1 VKVHQAPVSV
11 VIAVH
16 NGERYLAEAI
26 RSVLDQTLPPAE
38 LLIVDD
44 GSSDGTPQVCADF
57 GSELRYLHLAHGG
70 VAAAL
75 NAGIAIASSEWLSFL
90 DADDLW
96 SKDKL
101 KRQFEALEEQPDADM
116 VFGHMRQFRSPELP
130 GTQSPSDQS
139 IIPGFSR
146 CTLLIRRSAMQQ
158 VGPFE
163 EHWRVG
169 EFVDWYLRAQDR
181 GLREVMLNDIL
192 LHRRLHENNMGRQDR
207 TTGVD
212 FARIIK
218 KALDR
223 RRQVSGPDSGAGRI
237 PRRE

>member
-1 VKVHQAPVSV
+1 MKVHQAPVSV
-11 VIAVH
+11 VIAVY

-26 RSVLDQTLPPAE
+26 RSVLAQSLPAAE
-38 LLIVDD
+38 LLVVDD
-44 GSSDGTPQVCADF
+44 GSSDATPRVCADF
-57 GSELRYLHLAHGG
+57 GSDLRYLRLAHGG

-75 NAGIAIASSEWLSFL
+75 NAGISTASSEWLAFL

-101 KRQFEALEEQPDADM
+101 RRQFEALEERPDADM
-116 VFGHMRQFRSPELP
+116 VFGHMRQFRSPELAGKP
-130 GTQSPSDQS
+130 SPSDQS
-139 IIPGFSR
+139 IIPGLSR

-181 GLREVMLNDIL
+181 GLREVMLDDVL
-192 LHRRLHENNMGRQDR
+192 LHRRLHENNLGRQDR
-207 TTGVD
+207 ATGVD

-218 KALDR
+218 RALDR
-223 RRQVSGPDSGAGRI
+223 RRQAPPPG
-237 PRRE
+237 